1 MAESQRMMLNVGRM
15 KTVSDGA
22 ALDSGW
28 ENVPKEKTLS

>member
-1 MAESQRMMLNVGRM
+1 MAELQTMTLNVGRM

-28 ENVPKEKTLS
+28 ENFPKEKTLS